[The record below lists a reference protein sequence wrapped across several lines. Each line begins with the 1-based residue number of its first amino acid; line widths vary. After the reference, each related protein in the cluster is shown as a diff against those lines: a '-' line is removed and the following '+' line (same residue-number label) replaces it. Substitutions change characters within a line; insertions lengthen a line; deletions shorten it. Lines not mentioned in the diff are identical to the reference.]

1 MYTLVFA
8 LIGSSLPNGQLFDQN
23 PIYVNEITYEQCEQI
38 SYMIKLQVDTTDKEN
53 GTKTEYIVSCGTE
66 I

>member
-8 LIGSSLPNGQLFDQN
+8 LIGSSLTNGQTFDQN
-23 PIYVNEITYEQCEQI
+23 PIYVNEISYEQCEQI
-38 SYMIKLQVDTTDKEN
+38 SNMIKLQVKITDKEN
-53 GTKTEYIVSCGTE
+53 GTKTEYVVSCGTE